1 MDDSRIGSKPAP
13 FSFENGLVWT
23 GPYLDF
29 LHTVSEFLPTNEHRP
44 SCLIGTEVE
53 QARPNIFA
61 LRLAKS
67 RIYALKAKSFP

>member
-13 FSFENGLVWT
+13 FSFENGLVWA

-29 LHTVSEFLPTNEHRP
+29 LHTVSEFLHTNEHP

-61 LRLAKS
+61 LLLAKS
-67 RIYALKAKSFP
+67 RICALKAKSFP